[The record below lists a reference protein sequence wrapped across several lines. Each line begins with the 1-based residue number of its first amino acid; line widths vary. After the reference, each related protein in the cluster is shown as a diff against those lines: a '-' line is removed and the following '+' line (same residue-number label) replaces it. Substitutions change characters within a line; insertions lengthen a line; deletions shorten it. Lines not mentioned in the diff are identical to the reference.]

1 MSKSFSVVYS
11 KMGELYKDWF
21 ETLDEAIEDYKIKV
35 ELDKEGVFDDRF
47 VLHIEDNKSEK
58 VDVNI

>member
-1 MSKSFSVVYS
+1 
-11 KMGELYKDWF
+11 MGELYKDWF

>member
-47 VLHIEDNKSEK
+47 VLHIEDNKGEK

>member
-1 MSKSFSVVYS
+1 MSKYFSVVYS